1 MSGNDPVQR
10 GMPRRRFMKLG
21 VYVLGAGGIA
31 AACGDDAAAPA
42 PTTTAAPSGTAA
54 PTTTAA
60 AATTTAAPA
69 TTAAP
74 TTTAAAGPPLGGV
87 LRLGTTGAGP
97 RETVDPHAGGGS
109 NANVARKF
117 NLHARLQE
125 IRADMAVENT
135 LAEIIEPNA
144 DGSAYT
150 IRLIDGAEFHHGKSI
165 EAEDVMFSIQRM
177 AEGGIMRDV
186 LELADVANI
195 RIVDRLTIEL
205 PMLTPAFV
213 YSKSWGELASGIAPT
228 DYDPETNPA
237 GSGPFKLV
245 DWVPGEET
253 ILGRHENYFG
263 DPGSGGPYLDEV
275 RLISF
280 SDDLSRTNAL
290 LSGQID
296 AMDSVPIGQIPV
308 VEGTD
313 GLAVLEAEAGRV
325 MFFYMRNDRPPF
337 DDVRVRQA
345 IRLIADRSQM
355 VNQALSGRGAVAND
369 LFSPFDPCYASE
381 IPQRTQDIAE
391 ARRLLEAA
399 GQSGLTIDLNVS
411 PVIAGVVEAAQVL
424 AQQATEAGV
433 TINVVNLDPGDY
445 YASWPDG
452 WEFGFEFFANLQY
465 PVIAPIVNG
474 PGAFFNMPAWED
486 QEWLDLL
493 LKART
498 EPDDEARCNI
508 FKEMQALEHE
518 RGGYLIWGRANITD
532 GYSTAYDGFVSH
544 RLGRSFGQYDM
555 RPVHQV

>member
-1 MSGNDPVQR
+1 MTDKEPSQQ
-10 GMPRRRFMKLG
+10 GMPRRRFVKLG
-21 VYVLGAGGIA
+21 VYAVGFGGIA
-31 AACGDDAAAPA
+31 AACGEDAAAPEA
-42 PTTTAAPSGTAA
+42 PATTTAAAGGTGTTA
-54 PTTTAA
+54 PATTTTAA
-60 AATTTAAPA
+60 AATTTAA
-69 TTAAP
+69 AAP
-74 TTTAAAGPPLGGV
+74 TTTAAAGPAMGGV

-125 IRADMAVENT
+125 IRADMTVENT
-135 LAEIIEPNA
+135 LAELIEPNA

-150 IRLIDGAEFHHGKSI
+150 IRVIDGAEFHHGKTI

-195 RIVDRLTIEL
+195 RIIDNRTIEL

-213 YSKSWGELASGIAPT
+213 YSKSWGELASGIAPI

-313 GLAVLEAEAGRV
+313 GLAVLEAEAGPRHV
-325 MFFYMRNDRPPF
+325 LLHCATTARP
-337 DDVRVRQA
+337 
-345 IRLIADRSQM
+345 STM
-355 VNQALSGRGAVAND
+355 CG
-369 LFSPFDPCYASE
+369 C
-381 IPQRTQDIAE
+381 
-391 ARRLLEAA
+391 ARR
-399 GQSGLTIDLNVS
+399 SG
-411 PVIAGVVEAAQVL
+411 
-424 AQQATEAGV
+424 
-433 TINVVNLDPGDY
+433 
-445 YASWPDG
+445 
-452 WEFGFEFFANLQY
+452 
-465 PVIAPIVNG
+465 
-474 PGAFFNMPAWED
+474 
-486 QEWLDLL
+486 
-493 LKART
+493 
-498 EPDDEARCNI
+498 
-508 FKEMQALEHE
+508 
-518 RGGYLIWGRANITD
+518 
-532 GYSTAYDGFVSH
+532 
-544 RLGRSFGQYDM
+544 
-555 RPVHQV
+555 